1 MEVYILDVAFRR
13 VDVVDTF
20 ESLIWTERF
29 ASAGDFEIVLHS
41 TRDNRKR
48 FVSGVKLAINESYRV
63 MSVETVEDSVD
74 SEGRAL
80 LTVKGPSLEM
90 ILEDRVAADFFGDTF
105 NNPAWILTGTPAAI
119 ARKIFND
126 ICALGQLM
134 PADIIPYLQPGTIF
148 PASTIA
154 ESPDVITVELS
165 LKTVYA
171 AIKELCELYD
181 MGFRLVRN
189 FDLSQLYF
197 DIYMG
202 SDRTTRQSSLAA
214 VVFSPELDNLQNTT
228 ELTTTELYKNAAYV
242 FSPVGYTLV
251 YPQGIDPLIAGF
263 ERRILLVNA
272 DDITDPD
279 PPTALALMTQ
289 RGIEELSRTRK
300 LTAFDGEINQGISA
314 YKYGVDY
321 QLGDL
326 VEMRNIDGVS
336 NNMQVT
342 EQIFVSDK
350 EGERSYPTLVI
361 NTFYQQG
368 TWAAWDINQV
378 WIDLGTTTYWSTV

>member
-1 MEVYILDVAFRR
+1 MEVYILDTAFRR
-13 VDVVDTF
+13 VDVVDTY

-41 TRDNRKR
+41 TAANRKL

-63 MSVETVEDSVD
+63 MSVETVEDTVD
-74 SEGRAL
+74 AEGRAL

-90 ILEDRVAADFFGDTF
+90 ILDDRVAADFFGDTF

-119 ARKIFND
+119 ARQIFND

-148 PASTIA
+148 PVDTIA
-154 ESPDVITVELS
+154 ESTDVITVELS

-181 MGFRLVRN
+181 MGFRLIRN
-189 FDLSQLYF
+189 FDMSQLYF
-197 DIYMG
+197 NIYMG

-228 ELTTTELYKNAAYV
+228 ELTTTELYKNVAYV
-242 FSPVGYTLV
+242 FSPVGYTIV
-251 YPQGIDPLIAGF
+251 YPQGIDPLTAGF
-263 ERRILLVNA
+263 ERRVLLVNA

-289 RGIEELSRTRK
+289 RGTEELSKSRK
-300 LTAFDGEINQGISA
+300 LTAFDGEINQNISA
-314 YKYGVDY
+314 YRYDIDY
-321 QLGDL
+321 RLGDL
-326 VEMRNIDGVS
+326 VEMRNVDGVS

-350 EGERSYPTLVI
+350 EGERSYPTLTV
-361 NTFYQQG
+361 NTFFQQG
-368 TWAAWDINQV
+368 TWAAWDINEV
-378 WIDLGTTTYWSTV
+378 WIDLGTTEYWSTV